1 MALMKMYQKAWTS
14 WLDAV
19 DSGFDLFLKS
29 PVFVLGAGK
38 LIEGSNRLRT
48 KRVESAEKFLAETR
62 VASKDDV
69 DRLAADTHKLE
80 AKLNEVLLRLD
91 EQARP
96 KAPNLGVEIGS
107 LEVGL
112 AEILAR
118 VSLLETS
125 EAVSVS
131 DAPKTRKRAQRK
143 VAKEPGKVQAAPKT
157 PSKTAPKSSSKASAS
172 AKKTNS

>member
-38 LIEGSNRLRT
+38 LMDGSNRLRT

-69 DRLAADTHKLE
+69 DRLGADAHKLE

-91 EQARP
+91 ERA
-96 KAPNLGVEIGS
+96 APEAPAVGVELRK
-107 LEVGL
+107 LEAGL

-118 VSLLETS
+118 VSSLET
-125 EAVSVS
+125 EA
-131 DAPKTRKRAQRK
+131 KTPAAQK
-143 VAKEPGKVQAAPKT
+143 KAAAPKAPAGT
-157 PSKTAPKSSSKASAS
+157 KTAATTKRRAS
-172 AKKTNS
+172 AKTAGAKKANS